1 MKRKIIYALTTAVL
15 ITFAFLI
22 GRHTTNWADAYCN
35 ASLEITD
42 WNTDGHE
49 LSMVLS
55 DGREIYAYK

>member
-1 MKRKIIYALTTAVL
+1 MKAKIAYAITTTALVMG
-15 ITFAFLI
+15 AFLV
-22 GRHTTNWADAYCN
+22 GKSSANWADTYCN
-35 ASLEITD
+35 SSLEITD

>member
-1 MKRKIIYALTTAVL
+1 MKRKIAYLITTAAL
-15 ITFAFLI
+15 ILSAFLI

>member
-1 MKRKIIYALTTAVL
+1 MKRKMTYL
-15 ITFAFLI
+15 ITTLVFILSAFLI
-22 GRHTTNWADAYCN
+22 GRNTTNWADTYCN
-35 ASLEITD
+35 SSLEITD

>member
-1 MKRKIIYALTTAVL
+1 MKAKIVYIFITSALVMS
-15 ITFAFLI
+15 AFLI
-22 GRHTTNWADAYCN
+22 GKSSANWADTYCSS
-35 ASLEITD
+35 SLEITD

>member
-1 MKRKIIYALTTAVL
+1 MKHKIIYAFTTAVL
-15 ITFAFLI
+15 ILSAFLI
-22 GRHTTNWADAYCN
+22 GKHTTNWADTYCN
-35 ASLEITD
+35 SSLEITD